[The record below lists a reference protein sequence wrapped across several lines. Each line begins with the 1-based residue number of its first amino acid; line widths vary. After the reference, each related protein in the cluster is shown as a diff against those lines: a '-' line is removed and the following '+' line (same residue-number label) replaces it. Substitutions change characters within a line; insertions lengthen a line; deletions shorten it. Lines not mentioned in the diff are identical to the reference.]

1 MQAVSALQPVCVDR
15 AGARQDSGAGW
26 ALAFHDKTV
35 RQRAMTEIERRYSE
49 VCAGLDPAQRR
60 ALRPMGRS
68 ADGRTIVAGRSMIN
82 LSSNDYLGLA
92 RHPLLIERA
101 SEWAARW
108 GTGSSASR
116 LVCGNL
122 EPFEAL
128 EARLARGKGKPAALI
143 LGTGFQANAAVL
155 PALLDRQLLGAEP
168 LVYADRLNHASIHLG
183 LRAAGVRQIRYPHND
198 LDHLETLL
206 ARDAGEARPR
216 FIVTETVFSM
226 DGDCVDLDGLVGI
239 AERFGAFLYVDE
251 AHATGVFGRGGFGL
265 AAGYG
270 ERVGLV
276 MGTFSKALGSFGAY
290 VACSEGLRDFLVNR
304 CAGLIYSTALPP
316 PVLGA
321 IDAALELLP
330 QLDDER
336 ARVLRHGE
344 SLRAAFAAAGLDC
357 GASASPIVPVIL
369 GEAEACLALG
379 GALEAEGVLAIAI
392 RPPTVPNGTARLR
405 FAASAAHSD
414 EDIATVGALLPRLA
428 AQHKS
433 AA

>member
-1 MQAVSALQPVCVDR
+1 MN
-15 AGARQDSGAGW
+15 
-26 ALAFHDKTV
+26 
-35 RQRAMTEIERRYSE
+35 EIERRYSE
-49 VCAGLDPAQRR
+49 VCAGLDADQRR
-60 ALRPMGRS
+60 RLRPVGPS
-68 ADGRTIVAGRSMIN
+68 EGGRTMIAGRSMIN
-82 LSSNDYLGLA
+82 LSSNDYLGLSQ
-92 RHPLLIERA
+92 HPLLVERA

-122 EPFEAL
+122 EPFESL
-128 EARLARGKGKPAALI
+128 EARLARGKEKPAALI

-155 PALLDRQLLGAEP
+155 PTLLDRQVLGAEP
-168 LVYADRLNHASIHLG
+168 LVYTDRLNHASIHLG
-183 LRAAGVRQIRYPHND
+183 LRAAGVRQIRYRHND
-198 LDHLETLL
+198 LDHLESLL

-226 DGDCVDLDGLVGI
+226 DGDCVDLDGLAGL

-251 AHATGVFGRGGFGL
+251 AHATGVFGPGGFGL
-265 AAGYG
+265 AAGQDG
-270 ERVGLV
+270 RVDFV

-290 VACSEGLRDFLVNR
+290 VACSEALRDYLVNR

-321 IDAALELLP
+321 IDATLELLP
-330 QLDDER
+330 QLDNER
-336 ARVLRHGE
+336 ARVLRYGKT
-344 SLRAAFAAAGLDC
+344 LRDAFGAAGLDC

-369 GEAEACLALG
+369 GEADDCLALG
-379 GALEAEGVLAIAI
+379 GALEAEGVLAVAI

-405 FAASAAHSD
+405 IAVSAAHSD
-414 EDIATVGALLPRLA
+414 KDIATVAALLPRLA
-428 AQHKS
+428 ARHKS

>member
-1 MQAVSALQPVCVDR
+1 MR
-15 AGARQDSGAGW
+15 
-26 ALAFHDKTV
+26 H
-35 RQRAMTEIERRYSE
+35 RAMNEIERLYSE
-49 VCAGLDPAQRR
+49 VCVGLDPAQRR
-60 ALRPMGRS
+60 RLRPMGPS
-68 ADGRTIVAGRSMIN
+68 AGGRTVIAGRSMVN

-92 RHPLLIERA
+92 QHPLLIERA

-122 EPFEAL
+122 EPFEGL
-128 EARLARGKGKPAALI
+128 EAQLARGKGKPAALI
-143 LGTGFQANAAVL
+143 LGTGFQANAGVL
-155 PALLDRQLLGAEP
+155 PALLDHQVLGAEP

-183 LRAAGVRQIRYPHND
+183 LRAAGVRQIRYQHND
-198 LDHLETLL
+198 LDHLEELL
-206 ARDAGEARPR
+206 VRDAGDKRPR
-216 FIVTETVFSM
+216 FIVTETVFSV
-226 DGDCVDLDGLVGI
+226 DGDCVDLDDLVGL

-251 AHATGVFGRGGFGL
+251 AHATGVFGPGGFGL

-270 ERVGLV
+270 ERVDFV

-290 VACSEGLRDFLVNR
+290 VACSESLRDYLVNR

-321 IDAALELLP
+321 IGAALELLP

-336 ARVLRHGE
+336 ARVLRHGAT
-344 SLRAAFAAAGLDC
+344 LRAAFAAAGLDC
-357 GASASPIVPVIL
+357 GASASQIVPVIL

-428 AQHKS
+428 AQYRS
-433 AA
+433 TA